1 MTGFWIIDLL
11 CLLVIVLGAGLT
23 VWLRNRIASVLA
35 LSGVGSAQALLF
47 VVLNAPDVAQAEVVV
62 GSIAVPV
69 LYLVAISKIRTDVHQ
84 QGEFGEP
91 AAEDG

>member
-1 MTGFWIIDLL
+1 MIGFWIIDLL
-11 CLLVIVLGAGLT
+11 CLLVIVLCAGLT

-35 LSGVGSAQALLF
+35 LSGLGSAQALLF

>member
-11 CLLVIVLGAGLT
+11 CLLVIVLCAGLT
-23 VWLRNRIASVLA
+23 VRLRNRIASVLA
-35 LSGVGSAQALLF
+35 LSGLGSAQALLF

-69 LYLVAISKIRTDVHQ
+69 LYLVAISKIRTDVHE

>member
-11 CLLVIVLGAGLT
+11 CLLVIVLCAGLT
-23 VWLRNRIASVLA
+23 VRLRNRIASVLA
-35 LSGVGSAQALLF
+35 LSGLGSAQALLF